1 MRNRCSGPHAR
12 LRCLLPF
19 PLPRLV
25 AHGCH
30 LAPHRGRSP
39 HRSLTLTPHT
49 HLTRTSHTYSPPP
62 PSTLLGAIAG
72 LVLGGLLALSS
83 LIGVCCR
90 SKAATVSL
98 LVLAVVCTAA
108 TVGCFYRFKSHTLD
122 DEQIDSEYKFTY
134 GFFGACVTFAVAFVT
149 SVVSCC
155 MSSKSDEYFELA

>member
-1 MRNRCSGPHAR
+1 M
-12 LRCLLPF
+12 
-19 PLPRLV
+19 
-25 AHGCH
+25 
-30 LAPHRGRSP
+30 
-39 HRSLTLTPHT
+39 
-49 HLTRTSHTYSPPP
+49 
-62 PSTLLGAIAG
+62 
-72 LVLGGLLALSS
+72 
-83 LIGVCCR
+83 
-90 SKAATVSL
+90 SL